1 MRFRREQEAAENATW
16 GMLIGFAAALVLIVV
31 AVNVGLAIALQVMLP
46 VVHSYPPLFFET
58 NTAIVLL
65 FVLGGCWIETLRLR
79 EGGARV
85 ARLAG
90 ARPADPVG
98 RLRGAR
104 LERRLVDV
112 VQEIAIAARTRPP
125 AAWVLPRD
133 LNINAFA
140 AGWTADD
147 AVIAVTQGAL
157 ERLTRAELQGLIGHE
172 MGHIVRGDMRLNT
185 RLIGLVW
192 GLQMVHGF
200 GQSLAARDEQER
212 FRPGALFGFALVAVG
227 WLGWLA
233 GRVLQAAVS
242 RQREFGA
249 DASAVQYART
259 VDSIGGVLRKI
270 AGLPRIDA
278 PPSVASLAH
287 LWVAQNDDFGMR
299 FWRRWMAT
307 HPPLQER
314 LRRLYGRHV
323 SPMDAPLLPPPS
335 EDDGSAPSIAS
346 KPMAAGTMANTT
358 AGTTV
363 GTKVGTNP
371 GTISG
376 AIAAFAAPP
385 PPSLRMLTSAAS
397 AHLLEPSAAPA
408 PVPAIDPQDERDAL
422 QRASHW
428 RSRGECHAAL
438 LAWLIADA
446 SDAAPWSAWRERAG
460 NAPFVERLR
469 ADWLAL
475 GPAARWRVFDALIA
489 RLRSG
494 PPADRAALLAAARG
508 LAQSGAAR
516 LRLLLLRRALRLC
529 EPPPGQLAL
538 EDLVPAFAAATELL
552 AQLIGPREPAWA
564 ANVSKGSTR
573 AAARVTPWDA
583 FPLRRLH
590 AMQRP
595 RVARAWAQATVQAG
609 LMQDAVVVGSLAA
622 ACRCLGTPV
631 PATLAG

>member
-31 AVNVGLAIALQVMLP
+31 AVNAGLAIALRLMLP
-46 VVHSYPPLFFET
+46 VVHGYPPLFFET

-90 ARPADPVG
+90 ARPADPAG
-98 RLRGAR
+98 RQRGAR

-112 VQEIAIAARTRPP
+112 VEEIAIAARTRPP
-125 AAWVLPRD
+125 SAWVLPRD

-157 ERLTRAELQGLIGHE
+157 ERLTRAELQGLVGHE

-200 GQSLAARDEQER
+200 GLSIAARDDQGR
-212 FRPGALFGFALVAVG
+212 FRAGAMIGFALVAMG

-259 VDSIGGVLRKI
+259 VDGIGGVLRKI
-270 AGLPRIDA
+270 AGLPRMDA
-278 PPSVASLAH
+278 PAAVTSLAH
-287 LWVAQNDDFGMR
+287 LWVAQTDDFGMH

-307 HPPLQER
+307 HPPLDER

-323 SPMDAPLLPPPS
+323 SPLDAPLLPPPS
-335 EDDGSAPSIAS
+335 DDEGPPAAAVT
-346 KPMAAGTMANTT
+346 PMVAGTD
-358 AGTTV
+358 V
-363 GTKVGTNP
+363 GTKAGNNAGKSAGESMGNCAGT
-371 GTISG
+371 
-376 AIAAFAAPP
+376 IAAFAAPMP
-385 PPSLRMLTSAAS
+385 PAVPTQTGRASAGVPESAA
-397 AHLLEPSAAPA
+397 AAAPNSA
-408 PVPAIDPQDERDAL
+408 DPQDEHDAL

-446 SDAAPWSAWRERAG
+446 GDAAPWDAWHALAG
-460 NAPFVERLR
+460 DAPYVERLR
-469 ADWLAL
+469 EDWFAL
-475 GPAARWRVFDALIA
+475 GPAARWQVFDTLIA
-489 RLRSG
+489 RQRSA
-494 PPADRAALLAAARG
+494 PAADRTALLAAARG
-508 LAQSGAAR
+508 LAPSGAAR
-516 LRLLLLRRALRLC
+516 LRLLLLRRTLRLS

-538 EDLVPAFAAATELL
+538 EDLAPAFAAATTLL
-552 AQLIGPREPAWA
+552 AQLIGPRGPAWA
-564 ANVSKGSTR
+564 AGVGNEPTGV
-573 AAARVTPWDA
+573 AAWATPWNA

-595 RVARAWAQATVQAG
+595 RVARAWAQSAAEAG
-609 LMQDAVVVGSLAA
+609 LLQDAAVVGPLVA
-622 ACRCLGTPV
+622 ACRCLDTPV

>member
-31 AVNVGLAIALQVMLP
+31 AVNVGLAIALRLMLP
-46 VVHSYPPLFFET
+46 VVHGYPPLFFET

-90 ARPADPVG
+90 ARPADPTG
-98 RLRGAR
+98 RQRGAR

-112 VQEIAIAARTRPP
+112 VEEIAIAARTRPP
-125 AAWVLPRD
+125 SAWVLPRD

-157 ERLTRAELQGLIGHE
+157 ERLTRAELQGLVGHE

-200 GQSLAARDEQER
+200 GLSIAARDDQGR
-212 FRPGALFGFALVAVG
+212 FRAGAMIGFALVAMG
-227 WLGWLA
+227 WLGWLS

-259 VDSIGGVLRKI
+259 VDGIGGVLRKI
-270 AGLPRIDA
+270 AGLPRMDA
-278 PPSVASLAH
+278 PAAVTSLAH
-287 LWVAQNDDFGMR
+287 LWVAQTDDFGMH

-307 HPPLQER
+307 HPPLDER

-323 SPMDAPLLPPPS
+323 SPLDAPLLPPPS
-335 EDDGSAPSIAS
+335 DDEGPPAAAVSSMVAGSNLGAS
-346 KPMAAGTMANTT
+346 VDKSAGKSLDSSAGT
-358 AGTTV
+358 
-363 GTKVGTNP
+363 
-371 GTISG
+371 
-376 AIAAFAAPP
+376 IAAFAASLPP
-385 PPSLRMLTSAAS
+385 ALRMHTGAALVGMPEPAATATPISAT
-397 AHLLEPSAAPA
+397 
-408 PVPAIDPQDERDAL
+408 DPQDERDAL

-428 RSRGECHAAL
+428 RSRGECQAAL

-446 SDAAPWSAWRERAG
+446 GGAATWGAWRERAG
-460 NAPFVERLR
+460 NAPFIERLR
-469 ADWLAL
+469 SDWLAL
-475 GPAARWRVFDALIA
+475 GPAARWRVFDTL
-489 RLRSG
+489 
-494 PPADRAALLAAARG
+494 
-508 LAQSGAAR
+508 
-516 LRLLLLRRALRLC
+516 
-529 EPPPGQLAL
+529 
-538 EDLVPAFAAATELL
+538 T
-552 AQLIGPREPAWA
+552 
-564 ANVSKGSTR
+564 
-573 AAARVTPWDA
+573 ARV
-583 FPLRRLH
+583 R
-590 AMQRP
+590 
-595 RVARAWAQATVQAG
+595 
-609 LMQDAVVVGSLAA
+609 S
-622 ACRCLGTPV
+622 
-631 PATLAG
+631 

>member
-16 GMLIGFAAALVLIVV
+16 GMLVGFAAALVLLVV
-31 AVNVGLAIALQVMLP
+31 AVNAALALALRLMLP
-46 VVHSYPPLFFET
+46 IVEGYPPLFFET
-58 NTAIVLL
+58 NTALVLL

-98 RLRGAR
+98 QLRDAR

-125 AAWVLPRD
+125 SAWVLPRD

-140 AGWTADD
+140 AGWTSED

-200 GQSLAARDEQER
+200 GHSLAARDEQGR
-212 FRPGALFGFALVAVG
+212 FRAGAMIGFALVAVG
-227 WLGWLA
+227 SLGWLA

-259 VDSIGGVLRKI
+259 VDGIGGVLRKI
-270 AGLPRIDA
+270 AGLPRVDA
-278 PPSVASLAH
+278 PPAAASLAH
-287 LWVAQNDDFGMR
+287 LWVAQTDDFGIR
-299 FWRRWMAT
+299 IWRRWMAT
-307 HPPLQER
+307 HPPLEER
-314 LRRLYGRHV
+314 LRRLYGRPV
-323 SPMDAPLLPPPS
+323 SPLDAPLLPPPS
-335 EDDGSAPSIAS
+335 EDEGSAPSLAS
-346 KPMAAGTMANTT
+346 MPIVAGTMAKIT
-358 AGTTV
+358 A
-363 GTKVGTNP
+363 

-376 AIAAFAAPP
+376 AFSAFAAPP
-385 PPSLRMLTSAAS
+385 PQPVRTRTSATS
-397 AHLLEPSAAPA
+397 NHSPEPGAAAAPT
-408 PVPAIDPQDERDAL
+408 PAIDPQDERDAL

-446 SDAAPWSAWRERAG
+446 GGAAPWSAWRERAG
-460 NAPFVERLR
+460 DAPFVERLR
-469 ADWLAL
+469 TDWLEL
-475 GPAARWRVFDALIA
+475 GPAARWRVFDTLVA
-489 RLRSG
+489 RLRSA
-494 PPADRAALLAAARG
+494 PPADRATLLAAARG
-508 LAQSGAAR
+508 LAPSGAAR
-516 LRLLLLRRALRLC
+516 LRLVLLRRALRLA
-529 EPPPGQLAL
+529 EPAPGQLTL
-538 EDLVPAFAAATELL
+538 EDLAPAFAAATALL
-552 AQLIGPREPAWA
+552 AQLIDPCGPAWA
-564 ANVSKGSTR
+564 ASVGSGPEGV
-573 AAARVTPWDA
+573 AARVTPWDV

-595 RVARAWAQATVQAG
+595 RVARAWAQATAQAG
-609 LMQDAVVVGSLAA
+609 LLQDAAVVCTLVT
-622 ACRCLGTPV
+622 ACRCLETPV